1 MISTLKDLRGNV
13 RGCVYTEPI
22 WGIPYNLFAP
32 YVSVYMLA
40 LGLTDGQIGLVTS
53 VGLVFQI
60 LWAWMSGAITDKL
73 GRKRTT
79 LITDLLSWSVPCF
92 IWAISRNFNYFL
104 VAAIFNSVWRVSM
117 NSWNCLL
124 VEDTDPALL
133 VPVYS
138 WIYISGLVAAFVA
151 PFGGLLIARF
161 GLVPTVRALFV
172 LAFVM
177 MTAKFVIMNQLVSET
192 EQGRVRMR
200 ETRGK
205 SLHAVLLESRGVLG
219 RILRSPVLLPTIG
232 LMAFVSIGQTIRSTF
247 WSILVVEKL
256 RGPDSALA
264 LFFSGR
270 SIAMLL
276 VYFLIMPRLR
286 RVDVRKSMTWG
297 FVGLVVSQVVLVL
310 TPPGDFVMLALST
323 LIEAVSFP
331 IASTLLDTLIVLV
344 VDPRERARIMA
355 LVYVMV
361 ILFTSPFGWIAG
373 ALSQV
378 DRLWPFVLNLVLFVA
393 AAGLAWVLSRR
404 AQGET
409 AGGEAREGTA
419 PGA

>member
-1 MISTLKDLRGNV
+1 MFSTLKNLRGNV
-13 RGCVYTEPI
+13 RACVYTEPI
-22 WGIPYNLFAP
+22 WGIPFNLYAP

-53 VGLVFQI
+53 IGLVFQI
-60 LWAWMSGAITDKL
+60 GWALVSGAITDKL

-79 LITDLLSWSVPCF
+79 LITDLISWTVPCF

-104 VAAIFNSVWRVSM
+104 VAAIFNSLWRISM

-138 WIYISGLVAAFVA
+138 WIYISGLVAAFIA
-151 PFGGLLIARF
+151 PFGGLLISRF
-161 GLVPTVRALFV
+161 TLVSTVRALFV
-172 LAFVM
+172 LAFFM
-177 MTAKFVIMNQLVSET
+177 MTAKFLIMNQLVSET
-192 EQGRVRMR
+192 NQGRVRMQ

-205 SLHAVLLESRGVLG
+205 SVFAVLLESRDVLG
-219 RILRSPVLLPTIG
+219 QILHAPVILLTIG
-232 LMAFVSIGQTIRSTF
+232 LMVFVSISQTIRGTF

-256 RGPDSALA
+256 QVPASSLA

-270 SIAMLL
+270 SIVMLL
-276 VYFLIMPRLR
+276 VYFLVMPRLR
-286 RVDVRKSMTWG
+286 RVDVRKTIVWG
-297 FVGLVVSQVVLVL
+297 FLGLVVSQIILVL
-310 TPPGDFVMLALST
+310 TPPGNFALLALST
-323 LIEAVSFP
+323 LIEAATFP
-331 IASTLLDTLIVLV
+331 LASTLLDTLVVVV
-344 VDPRERARIMA
+344 VDPKERARIMA

-373 ALSQV
+373 EISQI
-378 DRLWPFVLNLVLFVA
+378 DRLWPFVLNIVLFA
-393 AAGLAWVLSRR
+393 GAAGLAWVLSRR

-409 AGGEAREGTA
+409 VGGEPREGA
-419 PGA
+419 AAA